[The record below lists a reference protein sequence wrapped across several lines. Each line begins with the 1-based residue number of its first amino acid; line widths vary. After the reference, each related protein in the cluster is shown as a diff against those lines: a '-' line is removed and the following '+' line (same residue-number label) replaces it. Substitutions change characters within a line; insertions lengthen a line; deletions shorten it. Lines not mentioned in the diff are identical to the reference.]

1 MSIALPNLDDRN
13 YSDLVEEARALIP
26 KHAPEWTN
34 HNPSDPGITLI
45 ELFAYLAEMLIYRLN
60 QVSDANIYVFLKL
73 LNGPEWER
81 SKEKSLSEE
90 VRDTVLALRRPHRAV
105 SCQDFEDLAL
115 EAALEA
121 AKRQKRRSEDS
132 WEEVASALSG
142 FEETLPPPRQ
152 PLVRTSWEMKRAHC
166 VPERNLESQDNVLRY
181 AEAPGHMSVVII
193 PSSDETNRTPRP
205 TTEMIQAVQA
215 YLEERRLVTTR
226 VHVVGPR
233 YLKVG
238 VRFILWLTPDVL
250 DLPSESKSK
259 ISKKTIRDSAERALK
274 RFLHPVTGGPDGKG
288 WPFGRNVYVSEL
300 YELLDVLPAVNYVD
314 NIDPATGQAFAELS
328 VDESHQDRLIP
339 NSKGE
344 IVAVDLRSDELVDA
358 NITLTIMY
366 PGKS

>member
-26 KHAPEWTN
+26 KYSPEWTN

-45 ELFAYLAEMLIYRLN
+45 ELFAYLAEILIYRLN

-73 LNGPEWER
+73 LNGPKWEP
-81 SKEKSLSEE
+81 SEGKSLSEE

-105 SCQDFEDLAL
+105 SCRDFEDLAL

-121 AKRQKRRSEDS
+121 AKQQRQQSENS

-142 FEETLPPPRQ
+142 FEETKAPRL
-152 PLVRTSWEMKRAHC
+152 PLVRTSWDMKRAHC
-166 VPERNLESQDNVLRY
+166 VPERNLESQDKVLRY

-193 PSSDETNRTPRP
+193 PGGDETNSTPRP
-205 TTEMIQAVQA
+205 TRGMIQAVQA

-238 VRFILWLTPDVL
+238 VRFTLWLTPDVL
-250 DLPSESKSK
+250 DLPSESESK
-259 ISKKTIRDSAERALK
+259 ISEKTIRDSAERALK
-274 RFLHPVTGGPDGKG
+274 RFLHPVTGGTDGKG

-300 YELLDVLPAVNYVD
+300 YELLDVLPAVSYVD
-314 NIDPATGQAFAELS
+314 NIDPATGRTFAELS
-328 VDESHQDRLIP
+328 VDEPHQDRLIP

-344 IVAVDLRSDELVDA
+344 IVAVDLRSDELVDPD
-358 NITLTIMY
+358 ITLTIMY